1 MKKLFYLTLILMLFS
16 LSFAF
21 GQNGTLNYTSD
32 HRTDVMHPELL
43 WKLGRVSAV
52 GLTKDGKSVVY
63 AVSVP
68 DLDSNKFNTTYYLVS
83 VKGGESKQIEQ
94 PETLVKDKN
103 ISRDGQY
110 KIYDKTVKLQKILG
124 KDLYPELT
132 QSTARVYNELSYRHW
147 DSWSDGAFRHIFL
160 KSLKDTSLAE
170 VDIMVGEPFDCP
182 RKTWGDDQ
190 DYSWS
195 PDARSIVYVCK
206 KMTGTDAAISTNT
219 DLYLYD
225 IYSQQTFNL
234 TENNPGYDLYP
245 SFNQNGD
252 LAYLSMVTDGYE
264 ADKQNLKVLFNNI
277 PYNLTGQ
284 WDGTVEQYIWAKD
297 GKRLFFTAPVD
308 GTIQLFEVDFPGITK
323 KNPVVQQLTKGEFDV
338 TSIIGETEGMLIVTR
353 TDMNTAAELFTYD
366 LKNKLWNQLTFV
378 NKKHYDSIR
387 LSKVERRYVTTTDGK
402 EMLVWV
408 IYPPDFDP
416 DKKYPTL
423 LYCQGGPQSA
433 LSQFYSFRWN
443 FQVMAGQ
450 GYIVVAPSR
459 RGMPGFGVEWNK
471 QISGDWGGQNMKDY
485 LSAIDALAKEPWID
499 AKRIGAVGASYGGYS
514 VFYLAGIHQN
524 RFKTFISHNGVF
536 NLQSMYG
543 TTEEVFFPN
552 FDFGGPYWNKE
563 TRRVYTDFNPV
574 NFVQNWNTP
583 IMIIQNELDYRVPVG
598 QGMEAFQAAQLRG
611 IRSRLLSFPDE
622 NHFVLKP
629 QNGLTWQREFFRWL
643 KETL

>member
-1 MKKLFYLTLILMLFS
+1 MKKLFVLPLILMLFC

-21 GQNGTLNYTSD
+21 GQNGTLNNTSGQQ
-32 HRTDVMHPELL
+32 TDVMHPELL

-63 AVSVP
+63 AVSIP
-68 DLDSNKFNTTYYLVS
+68 DLDSNKFNTTYYMVS
-83 VKGGESKQIEQ
+83 VKGGESKQIEH

-110 KIYDKTVKLQKILG
+110 KIYDKTVKLQKVLG

-147 DSWSDGAFRHIFL
+147 DSWSDGNYRHIFL

-190 DYSWS
+190 DYNWS

-206 KMTGTDAAISTNT
+206 KMSGTDAALSTNT

-252 LAYLSMVTDGYE
+252 LAYLSMVTDGFE

-323 KNPVVQQLTKGEFDV
+323 KNPVVQQLTRGEFDV
-338 TSIIGETEGMLIVTR
+338 TSIIGETEGMLIVSR
-353 TDMNTAAELFTYD
+353 TDMNTAAELFSYD
-366 LKNKLWNQLTFV
+366 LKNKVWNQLTFV

-387 LSKVERRYVTTTDGK
+387 LSKVERRYVTTTDAK

-416 DKKYPTL
+416 GKKYPTL

-485 LSAIDALAKEPWID
+485 LSAIDALAKEPWVD
-499 AKRIGAVGASYGGYS
+499 AKRLGAVGASYGGYS

-552 FDFGGPYWNKE
+552 YDFGGPYWNKE
-563 TRRVYTDFNPV
+563 SKRAYTDFNPV

-611 IRSRLLSFPDE
+611 IKSRLLSFPDE